1 MKNVYFILLL
11 CFFVGCCKVDTTI
24 NGAYM
29 NKSVLKY
36 NDGLDYMLT
45 IEDSTCKVVA
55 ARWKGAAIS
64 VGLYGF
70 LKYDTV
76 LGKVKYHK
84 DTIFVSYN
92 KEEFNGY
99 YTHIYYGYDSV
110 FIVRDGGLYYPF
122 SPRNEREKYPYVKV
136 SERQIKKQIRKLRKR
151 PQYYIKG
158 PED

>member
-1 MKNVYFILLL
+1 
-11 CFFVGCCKVDTTI
+11 
-24 NGAYM
+24 M

-45 IEDSTCKVVA
+45 IEDSACKVVA

-64 VGLYGF
+64 VGPYGF

-76 LGKVKYHK
+76 PGKVKYHA
-84 DTIFVSYN
+84 DTIFISYDR
-92 KEEFNGY
+92 ETFNEY
-99 YTHIYYGYDSV
+99 YRAYIPDSI

-122 SPRNEREKYPYVKV
+122 KPRCTYEKYPYVKV

>member
-1 MKNVYFILLL
+1 MKNVYLIFLL

-64 VGLYGF
+64 VGPYGF

-76 LGKVKYHK
+76 PGKVKYHA
-84 DTIFVSYN
+84 DTIFISYDR
-92 KEEFNGY
+92 ETFNEY
-99 YTHIYYGYDSV
+99 YRAYIPDSI

-122 SPRNEREKYPYVKV
+122 KPRCTYEEYPYVKV
-136 SERQIKKQIRKLRKR
+136 SKRLIKKQIRKLQKNPRYNMKWC
-151 PQYYIKG
+151 
-158 PED
+158 DD

>member
-1 MKNVYFILLL
+1 
-11 CFFVGCCKVDTTI
+11 
-24 NGAYM
+24 M

-64 VGLYGF
+64 VGPYGF

-92 KEEFNGY
+92 KEEFNGC
-99 YTHIYYGYDSV
+99 YTHIYYGYHSV

-122 SPRNEREKYPYVKV
+122 SPRNEYEKYPYVKV
-136 SERQIKKQIRKLRKR
+136 SERQIKNRRSHLRR
-151 PQYYIKG
+151 LVQRHSFS
-158 PED
+158 ESQ

>member
-1 MKNVYFILLL
+1 
-11 CFFVGCCKVDTTI
+11 
-24 NGAYM
+24 M

-64 VGLYGF
+64 VGHYGF

-110 FIVRDGGLYYPF
+110 FIVRDVGFYYPY
-122 SPRNEREKYPYVKV
+122 STRKEREKYPYVKV

>member
-45 IEDSTCKVVA
+45 IEDSACKVVA

-64 VGLYGF
+64 VGPYGF

-76 LGKVKYHK
+76 PGKVKYHA
-84 DTIFVSYN
+84 DTIFISYDR
-92 KEEFNGY
+92 ETFNEY
-99 YTHIYYGYDSV
+99 YRAYIPDSI

-122 SPRNEREKYPYVKV
+122 KPRCTYEEYPYVKV
-136 SERQIKKQIRKLRKR
+136 SKRQIKKQIRKLQKDPRYNMKWT
-151 PQYYIKG
+151 
-158 PED
+158 DD

>member
-1 MKNVYFILLL
+1 
-11 CFFVGCCKVDTTI
+11 
-24 NGAYM
+24 M

-45 IEDSTCKVVA
+45 IEDSACKVVA

-64 VGLYGF
+64 VGPYGF

-76 LGKVKYHK
+76 LGKVKYHA
-84 DTIFVSYN
+84 DTIFISYDR
-92 KEEFNGY
+92 ETFNEY
-99 YTHIYYGYDSV
+99 YRAYIPDSI

-122 SPRNEREKYPYVKV
+122 KPRCTYEKYPYVKV

>member
-1 MKNVYFILLL
+1 MKNVYLIFLL

-45 IEDSTCKVVA
+45 IEDSACKVVA

-64 VGLYGF
+64 VGPYGF

-76 LGKVKYHK
+76 PGKVKYHA
-84 DTIFVSYN
+84 DTIFISYDR
-92 KEEFNGY
+92 ETFNEY
-99 YTHIYYGYDSV
+99 YRAYIPDSI

-122 SPRNEREKYPYVKV
+122 KPRCTYEKYPYVKV

>member
-1 MKNVYFILLL
+1 
-11 CFFVGCCKVDTTI
+11 
-24 NGAYM
+24 M

-36 NDGLDYMLT
+36 NDGLDYMLI
-45 IEDSTCKVVA
+45 IEDSACKVVA

-64 VGLYGF
+64 VGPYGF

-76 LGKVKYHK
+76 PGKVKYHA
-84 DTIFVSYN
+84 DTIFISYDR
-92 KEEFNGY
+92 ETFNEY
-99 YTHIYYGYDSV
+99 YRAYIPDSI

-122 SPRNEREKYPYVKV
+122 KPRCTYEKYPYVKV

>member
-45 IEDSTCKVVA
+45 IEDSTFNAVVSN
-55 ARWKGAAIS
+55 WKGYAID
-64 VGLYGF
+64 VGNIGF
-70 LKYDTV
+70 IKYDTIP
-76 LGKVKYHK
+76 GKVKYHA
-84 DTIFVSYN
+84 DTIFISYDR
-92 KEEFNGY
+92 ETFNEY
-99 YTHIYYGYDSV
+99 YRAYIPDSI

-122 SPRNEREKYPYVKV
+122 KPRCTYEEYPYVKV
-136 SERQIKKQIRKLRKR
+136 SKRQIKKQIRKLQKDPRYNMKWS
-151 PQYYIKG
+151 
-158 PED
+158 DD

>member
-1 MKNVYFILLL
+1 
-11 CFFVGCCKVDTTI
+11 
-24 NGAYM
+24 M

-45 IEDSTCKVVA
+45 IEDSACKVVA

-64 VGLYGF
+64 VGPYGF

-76 LGKVKYHK
+76 PGKVKYHA
-84 DTIFVSYN
+84 DTIFISYDR
-92 KEEFNGY
+92 ETFNEY
-99 YTHIYYGYDSV
+99 YRAYIPDSI
-110 FIVRDGGLYYPF
+110 FIVRDGGLYYPCK
-122 SPRNEREKYPYVKV
+122 PRCTYEKYPYVKV

>member
-11 CFFVGCCKVDTTI
+11 CFFFFFCKVDTTI
-24 NGAYM
+24 NGVYM

-45 IEDSTCKVVA
+45 IEDSTFNAVVSY
-55 ARWKGAAIS
+55 WKGYAID
-64 VGLYGF
+64 VGNIGF
-70 LKYDTV
+70 IKYDTIP
-76 LGKVKYHK
+76 GKVRYHA
-84 DTIFVSYN
+84 DTIFISYN
-92 KEEFNGY
+92 RATFKEYYHGY
-99 YTHIYYGYDSV
+99 MPDSI

-122 SPRNEREKYPYVKV
+122 KPRCTYEKYPYVKV
-136 SERQIKKQIRKLRKR
+136 TERQIKKQIRKLRKR

>member
-1 MKNVYFILLL
+1 MKNVYLIFLL

-45 IEDSTCKVVA
+45 IEDSACKVVT

-64 VGLYGF
+64 VGPYGF

-76 LGKVKYHK
+76 PGKVKYHA
-84 DTIFVSYN
+84 DTIFISYDR
-92 KEEFNGY
+92 ETFNEY
-99 YTHIYYGYDSV
+99 YRAYIPDSI

-122 SPRNEREKYPYVKV
+122 KPRCTYEEYPYVKV
-136 SERQIKKQIRKLRKR
+136 SKRLIKKHIRKLQKDTRYNMKWS
-151 PQYYIKG
+151 
-158 PED
+158 DD